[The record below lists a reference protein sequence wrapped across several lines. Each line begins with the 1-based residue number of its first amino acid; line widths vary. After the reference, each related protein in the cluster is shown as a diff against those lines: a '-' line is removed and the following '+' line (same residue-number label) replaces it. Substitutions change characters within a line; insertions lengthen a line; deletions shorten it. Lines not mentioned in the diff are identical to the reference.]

1 MQYKRFKLSGL
12 GWLNNLKAEKRGRSH
27 KQKLHEKILPD
38 EQKHTKQGSRKY
50 WKKELLRKV

>member
-27 KQKLHEKILPD
+27 KQKLHEKFCQMNRSTRSKGVENI
-38 EQKHTKQGSRKY
+38 G
-50 WKKELLRKV
+50 KKNS